1 MLDNASLRRRC
12 GRWIVWGTALLCP
25 VARAETG
32 VSYEISK
39 VAEGMAWVSS
49 YWGYNAPK
57 LVYDGDQGVPDLE
70 LEPDPDAPGE
80 MILRLD
86 GEIAMRLTGAEAL
99 TADDILLVEADDG
112 DVTHLPLP
120 Q

>member
-1 MLDNASLRRRC
+1 
-12 GRWIVWGTALLCP
+12 
-25 VARAETG
+25 
-32 VSYEISK
+32 
-39 VAEGMAWVSS
+39 
-49 YWGYNAPK
+49 
-57 LVYDGDQGVPDLE
+57 
-70 LEPDPDAPGE
+70 